1 MPREVKFKD
10 LSISMGINPVTKDVL
25 NTTGETAVKRALY
38 NIISTRKGER
48 FYRPDLGSDIA
59 NYLFEPLDAATASLI
74 SQEIEYVIRKYEP
87 RVDLVRVDV
96 DLNYERN
103 GFDVVLAFEII
114 GVNTDVQVR
123 EIDFFLERTR

>member
-1 MPREVKFKD
+1 
-10 LSISMGINPVTKDVL
+10 MGINPVTKDVL